1 MQASWHEST
10 MPPPFYKLTCSSS
23 CVWERALLMQVHPCP
38 VCKLEVGLPRMVPKT
53 ALRAREEFL
62 YFECED
68 CGCLFL
74 PESDGS
80 MEETEPVVEW
90 TPKSGPAAFVRRLMA
105 GLHLWP
111 PYMKAACMGTGDLQ
125 IFNRARLTKKTCLLD
140 IGPGASVRVQGLRE
154 AGYDA
159 HGLDVGSEESLA
171 AVSRMMIGDKWPND
185 IPKMFDLIVL
195 RHALERLPIQT
206 LAIVNKHINL
216 KGCCVACVV
225 LLGWAWRTYGTHWA
239 QLNPPFHRLI
249 HSSTSFSL
257 LARES
262 GFRIGRVVFDSN
274 EGQIWSSDALQQNVP
289 LTNMPTPTRSQRAR
303 MRRIAEALN
312 LRQQGDSAQFY
323 LYAQ

>member
-1 MQASWHEST
+1 
-10 MPPPFYKLTCSSS
+10 
-23 CVWERALLMQVHPCP
+23 
-38 VCKLEVGLPRMVPKT
+38 MVTTT
-53 ALRAREEFL
+53 ALGARKEFL
-62 YFECED
+62 YFECQD

-74 PESDGS
+74 V
-80 MEETEPVVEW
+80 ETENRTKQNEPMMER
-90 TPKSGPAAFVRRLMA
+90 TPKSGPSPFVRRLIVW
-105 GLHLWP
+105 LRLWP
-111 PYMKAACMGTGDLQ
+111 PYMKNTCIGMGDLQ

-140 IGPGASVRVQGLRE
+140 IGPGASGRVQGLRE

-159 HGLDVGSEESLA
+159 HALDVGSEERLVD
-171 AVSRMMIGDKWPND
+171 VSQMIIRDKWPKA

-206 LAIVNKHINL
+206 LGILNKHIN
-216 KGCCVACVV
+216 KRGCCVAGVV
-225 LLGWAWRTYGTHWA
+225 LLGWAWRTYGTNWA

-249 HSSTSFSL
+249 HSQTSLSL

-274 EGQIWSSDALQQNVP
+274 EGQIWSSNALQQNVP
-289 LTNMPTPTRSQRAR
+289 LTNMPGPSRSQRAR

-323 LYAQ
+323 LYA